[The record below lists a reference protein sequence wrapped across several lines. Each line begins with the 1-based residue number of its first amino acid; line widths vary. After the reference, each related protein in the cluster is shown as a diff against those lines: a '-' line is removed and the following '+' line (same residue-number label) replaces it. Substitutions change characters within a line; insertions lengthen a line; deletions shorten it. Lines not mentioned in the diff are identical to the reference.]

1 MDSTRPPLSPG
12 TRLIHRLARYIL
24 RLLREQLF
32 PGHPPT
38 PWPKDIP
45 IRLQVECH
53 QIVAVVVKAFLNA
66 EHLAWALHDY
76 KVQKGK
82 LTAAELLARFPPAS
96 RQKGDGTPYIKDEP
110 FIVVDSVGRILLWY
124 LPNIVSSARQA
135 VILEAISWLSFD
147 APETPLLTKPCEF
160 RRHEGTFTPSGPLVR
175 SGVATFASCWP
186 VPMKS
191 RDQKD
196 PSSSLRPST
205 TFSDPRNGGLEFLE
219 KVSESMAI
227 LGAILAAVHPA
238 QFEAGLDVLAHL
250 NAGSIVTQEPAL
262 LRQVL
267 ELWST
272 PFTAFSV
279 VNNRDTWLHL
289 DPKSPPR
296 AYDLLYTGGRYSD
309 ARFEV
314 PSLGLRC
321 RYNPG
326 TVVALLAALFEHG
339 ISPVVGDR
347 VGISQFFRQ
356 VMIEQVPC
364 SRLPTTMYF
373 ADFLNLF
380 SSDYY
385 FKD

>member
-219 KVSESMAI
+219 EGFRKHGHPGCY
-227 LGAILAAVHPA
+227 LGRR
-238 QFEAGLDVLAHL
+238 
-250 NAGSIVTQEPAL
+250 VT
-262 LRQVL
+262 
-267 ELWST
+267 
-272 PFTAFSV
+272 
-279 VNNRDTWLHL
+279 
-289 DPKSPPR
+289 PP
-296 AYDLLYTGGRYSD
+296 S
-309 ARFEV
+309 
-314 PSLGLRC
+314 SKLGL
-321 RYNPG
+321 
-326 TVVALLAALFEHG
+326 T
-339 ISPVVGDR
+339 
-347 VGISQFFRQ
+347 
-356 VMIEQVPC
+356 
-364 SRLPTTMYF
+364 
-373 ADFLNLF
+373 FLRI
-380 SSDYY
+380 
-385 FKD
+385 

>member
-124 LPNIVSSARQA
+124 LPNIVSSARQVGSSIVALFDSLLTGSKA

-160 RRHEGTFTPSGPLVR
+160 RRHEGTFTPSGPLRPER
-175 SGVATFASCWP
+175 SLVVSEALHH
-186 VPMKS
+186 
-191 RDQKD
+191 R
-196 PSSSLRPST
+196 
-205 TFSDPRNGGLEFLE
+205 SDPRNGGLEFLE

-289 DPKSPPR
+289 DPKSPP
-296 AYDLLYTGGRYSD
+296 GRTTCFTQED
-309 ARFEV
+309 VTAT
-314 PSLGLRC
+314 LGS
-321 RYNPG
+321 RYHPW
-326 TVVALLAALFEHG
+326 A
-339 ISPVVGDR
+339 
-347 VGISQFFRQ
+347 
-356 VMIEQVPC
+356 
-364 SRLPTTMYF
+364 
-373 ADFLNLF
+373 
-380 SSDYY
+380 
-385 FKD
+385 